1 MHKKNIWVCILIS
14 ILILVAAQTV
24 SLLIA
29 SAACAAGLPVPA
41 GNILAA
47 LALWGIRVLGRKGLK
62 MRPSSLGLSP
72 VRIRPVWG
80 VAAVLLPLAV
90 CGICLLLPGHFEA
103 VTARQADVVLILSGA
118 AYYGIAAAVVEEAVF
133 RGAILKSL
141 ESRWNRKAAVLA
153 SSVLFGAV
161 HMLGASLSLVSAVQ
175 LLLAGTAVGI
185 LFALIAYESGS
196 IWSGALVHGIWN
208 QIGRASCR
216 ERV

>member
-14 ILILVAAQTV
+14 ILILVVAQTV
-24 SLLIA
+24 SVLIA

-41 GNILAA
+41 GNILAALLYAA

-72 VRIRPVWG
+72 VRIRPTWG

-175 LLLAGTAVGI
+175 LLLAGTAVVIVAI
-185 LFALIAYESGS
+185 LMDRLTQGWFKRKEDNAD
-196 IWSGALVHGIWN
+196 
-208 QIGRASCR
+208 GRK
-216 ERV
+216 

>member
-41 GNILAA
+41 GNILAALLYAA

-153 SSVLFGAV
+153 SSVLFGAY
-161 HMLGASLSLVSAVQ
+161 L
-175 LLLAGTAVGI
+175 
-185 LFALIAYESGS
+185 
-196 IWSGALVHGIWN
+196 
-208 QIGRASCR
+208 R
-216 ERV
+216 ERGICQ